1 MVGWFVRAKGILG
14 DDVGEFFRID
24 FGEAVVTLFPRY
36 GMVLVK
42 SLPVW
47 EGNFGVVVL
56 LVFCFC

>member
-1 MVGWFVRAKGILG
+1 MVGWFVRAEGILG
-14 DDVGEFFRID
+14 ID

-56 LVFCFC
+56 LVFCF